1 MSTQSKRL
9 RDYADS
15 VATFA
20 PQIAID
26 LFTEAADAL
35 EAAEQPESDPVA
47 NIDLAWHP
55 CNPSTDEL
63 QKAFEEVKKLTS
75 AVSRLDYVRAKNRG
89 VKPMNEHDE
98 FREWWEGIRNQ
109 FGLPQTGEPPKSP
122 RMAWDAGRAAMAD
135 ALEAVVRDREM
146 LQAEVDRLQKR
157 DDGVKPMNELIE
169 RLRAMYGD
177 RLITMPLDAIGLI
190 HDAADALETA
200 DTRHDDDVRAHA
212 LLEQVIVRRDAEI
225 SRLREALKKNVD
237 AIGVWM
243 TSEVELKDKMKQEAA
258 DWAETDTQ
266 IRKAAATV
274 LGDKVHGDSEFVPHA
289 ADEVDMLVAEVKR
302 LRKIEDASAGVM
314 LNLEL
319 ARAEVRRLLV
329 QLKGEVAELLER
341 IRLKDGALAV
351 AIAHLALN
359 DGGEE

>member
-1 MSTQSKRL
+1 MSELSKRL

-63 QKAFEEVKKLTS
+63 RKAFEEVKKLTS
-75 AVSRLDYVRAKNRG
+75 AVSRLGYDLAR
-89 VKPMNEHDE
+89 
-98 FREWWEGIRNQ
+98 
-109 FGLPQTGEPPKSP
+109 
-122 RMAWDAGRAAMAD
+122 
-135 ALEAVVRDREM
+135 
-146 LQAEVDRLQKR
+146 KR
-157 DDGVKPMNELIE
+157 GVKPMNELIK
-169 RLRAMYGD
+169 RLRDVGNTFKTDYATATLAD
-177 RLITMPLDAIGLI
+177 
-190 HDAADALETA
+190 DAADALTAA
-200 DTRHDDDVRAHA
+200 DTRHDDDQRAHA

-225 SRLREALKKNVD
+225 
-237 AIGVWM
+237 
-243 TSEVELKDKMKQEAA
+243 
-258 DWAETDTQ
+258 
-266 IRKAAATV
+266 
-274 LGDKVHGDSEFVPHA
+274 
-289 ADEVDMLVAEVKR
+289 KR